1 MSTYT
6 IAGCVVATAD
16 MLTFME
22 DNNNHHQFKKNDKA
36 FVDLCSKY
44 DGKLDTKAG
53 RRAIRDKVR
62 RINIKAG
69 RPFGGNDTFGDVSV
83 IVSGPEAYATEET
96 LVQIQL
102 SKAAVA
108 KATKDCAALK
118 AMLGDRKTK
127 ANAIDDLHGE
137 NEALKA
143 ELNAAKSQ
151 LLEAAKFEAQLRDTS
166 CQLSLQS
173 HKLRIE
179 VGRTSQLEAALSSA
193 KRDLAA
199 SKRQTKA
206 LLGGNASEVNA
217 QAAKRSGGK
226 NNKQKRFGG
235 NKKRNANFNSHLQ
248 AMQPNVA
255 AVAAKKL

>member
-1 MSTYT
+1 MSTCT
-6 IAGCVVATAD
+6 IAGCVVANAD
-16 MLTFME
+16 LETFME
-22 DNNNHHQFKKNDKA
+22 DNNHQHQFKKNDKP
-36 FVDLCSKY
+36 FIDLCSKY
-44 DGKLDTKAG
+44 VGKLDTNAG
-53 RRAIRDKVR
+53 RRALRDKVR
-62 RINIKAG
+62 RINITAG

-83 IVSGPEAYATEET
+83 IVSGPEAHATEET

-108 KATKDCAALK
+108 KATKDCAALEAK
-118 AMLGDRKTK
+118 LGVRKTQ
-127 ANAIDDLHGE
+127 ADAIDDLHGE

-151 LLEAAKFEAQLRDTS
+151 LLEAAQLESQLRDTS
-166 CQLSLQS
+166 SQLSLQS

-193 KRDLAA
+193 KRDAAA
-199 SKRQTKA
+199 SKRATKA

-217 QAAKRSGGK
+217 QATKRSGGK
-226 NNKQKRFGG
+226 NYKKKRFGG